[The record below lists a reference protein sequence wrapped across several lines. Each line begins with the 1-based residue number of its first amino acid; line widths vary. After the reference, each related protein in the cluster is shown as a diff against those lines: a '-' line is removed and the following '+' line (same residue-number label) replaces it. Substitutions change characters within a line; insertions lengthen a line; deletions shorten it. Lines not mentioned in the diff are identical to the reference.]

1 MALFCDGNLLPERME
16 WDHVGGNLMRESLKD
31 YIERKQKKEM
41 GWKAYG
47 ENILKKFKDEM
58 QAIYTKHKTRRD

>member
-1 MALFCDGNLLPERME
+1 
-16 WDHVGGNLMRESLKD
+16 MRESLKD
-31 YIERKQKKEM
+31 YIERKQKEEM

-47 ENILKKFKDEM
+47 EKILKEFKDEM